1 MIGGV
6 VLAGVVLG
14 SVVAQTG
21 YHAFEKQVSETQG
34 ELTADPKDALPD
46 QKTIEANK
54 KKNETERKQ
63 EEQQEQEDE
72 KEDEITISVDE
83 ATPVDLD
90 SYVQIQPVSSKAS
103 SELDDNTAEKA
114 IDGQEVT
121 SWQEDVAGYGHGE
134 NLTLKFEK
142 TYTVK
147 YLALKLGS
155 WKDDAAYEQNNRPKE
170 LDIQTDHLIR
180 KVTFSDEKKEYWVTF
195 SDTCKT
201 SELKLII
208 EQVYRGLKTSWND
221 TCLSLPLFLLGPP
234 SRCRLFLSPAQA
246 PAYPF
251 LYSRS
256 SRFPR
261 CPPRRFLLRSPYAP
275 RPSAGL
281 CSARSLPRSGSPIS
295 VCATDPSMYRYLF
308 GTAPCSGC
316 YLLFRST

>member
-142 TYTVK
+142 TYTAK
-147 YLALKLGS
+147 YLAL
-155 WKDDAAYEQNNRPKE
+155 ER
-170 LDIQTDHLIR
+170 
-180 KVTFSDEKKEYWVTF
+180 
-195 SDTCKT
+195 
-201 SELKLII
+201 
-208 EQVYRGLKTSWND
+208 
-221 TCLSLPLFLLGPP
+221 
-234 SRCRLFLSPAQA
+234 
-246 PAYPF
+246 
-251 LYSRS
+251 
-256 SRFPR
+256 
-261 CPPRRFLLRSPYAP
+261 
-275 RPSAGL
+275 
-281 CSARSLPRSGSPIS
+281 
-295 VCATDPSMYRYLF
+295 
-308 GTAPCSGC
+308 
-316 YLLFRST
+316 